1 MKQLHLER
9 MTWPAVR
16 EALDA
21 GTTTAVVACGAVEQH
36 GPHLPLFMDAEN
48 GTRLAEEVA
57 VRLGDA
63 LVAPTIRVGCS
74 DHHLGFPGTLSLRVE
89 TFEALCRDYCT
100 SLARHGFTRIFFLPS
115 HGGNFEPLI
124 AMLGR
129 LREAAGPGVRVE
141 AFTDIGALVGLW
153 RRVVEEEVG
162 LGSRVGG
169 HADVAEGSIMLALH
183 PGLVNEGA
191 AAEGYLGEF
200 SPEMRQRMYREGI
213 GAITANGILG
223 DARGASAEL
232 GRRLIEATAEML
244 AASFSAAADGG

>member
-21 GTTTAVVACGAVEQH
+21 GSTTAVVACGAVEQH

-57 VRLGDA
+57 LCLGDA

-89 TFEALCRDYCT
+89 TFEAICTDYCT
-100 SLARHGFTRIFFLPS
+100 SLARHGFTRICFLPT

-124 AMLGR
+124 AMIGR
-129 LREAAGPGVRVE
+129 LREAAGAGVRVE
-141 AFTDIGALVGLW
+141 AFTDLGALVALW
-153 RRVVEEEVG
+153 RRVVEEEAG
-162 LGSRVGG
+162 MGGRVGG
-169 HADVAEGSIMLALH
+169 HADVAESSIMLALH
-183 PGLVNEGA
+183 PGLVDEGA

-200 SPEMRQRMYREGI
+200 SPEVRQRMYREGI

-223 DARGASAEL
+223 DARGLSAGL
-232 GRRLIEATAEML
+232 GRRLIEATAEMV
-244 AASFSAAADGG
+244 AEFFSREQGDG